1 MWNKGTGSH
10 LGRLR
15 PPKRLTGTKCIKML
29 SPIIANQWDEEN
41 DVHFYHGQSAQS
53 YVVAFGWER
62 VSKSQSMVLQSGT
75 LAIALKDRL
84 DTFGPRN
91 QQ

>member
-1 MWNKGTGSH
+1 
-10 LGRLR
+10 
-15 PPKRLTGTKCIKML
+15 ML

-41 DVHFYHGQSAQS
+41 DVHFFMINLHK
-53 YVVAFGWER
+53 AFGWEGE
-62 VSKSQSMVLQSGT
+62 SKLQSMDLQSGA
-75 LAIALKDRL
+75 LATALKVRL